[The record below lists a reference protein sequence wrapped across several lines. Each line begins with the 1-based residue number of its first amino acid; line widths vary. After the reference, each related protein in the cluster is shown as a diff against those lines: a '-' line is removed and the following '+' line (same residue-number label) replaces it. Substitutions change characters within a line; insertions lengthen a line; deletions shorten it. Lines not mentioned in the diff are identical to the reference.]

1 MSRVVSFRMEM
12 MTPLLSETLG
22 MPWKRRLRLSRETV
36 WALRIALTQQEQVV
50 ISDLSAPVGSP

>member
-1 MSRVVSFRMEM
+1 M

-22 MPWKRRLRLSRETV
+22 MPWKRRLRLSRETA
-36 WALRIALTQQEQVV
+36 WAVRIVLTQQKQVV